1 MPIKMDKN
9 RIIRLSLITFFIFS
23 CFTLLKAQAIHTLR
37 VPVDSIPDFVK
48 QKVSPELYEILE
60 TMSHVYIMD
69 YGFLM
74 DGNFSKE
81 KEKEITEGL
90 QLGVYKL
97 IKEGKITKQ
106 NPPEVFA
113 VATAT
118 RVDAIL
124 DWKLDFLYQI
134 DKDIQFCKKSAVA
147 YTGEQSPKAQLQAEI
162 WYVYDK
168 NKKQVLPLKV
178 HVSPVNG
185 GTFSKTPSFIFNDKI
200 CETGEYIDVK
210 GSDLL
215 IVDFSGL
222 FQHEDLPEG
231 KPESMRKKF
240 IIQLE

>member
-1 MPIKMDKN
+1 MN
-9 RIIRLSLITFFIFS
+9 RYLFIIIFLITCYIP
-23 CFTLLKAQAIHTLR
+23 LNAQVIHTLR

-48 QKVSPELYEILE
+48 QKVSPELYEILK

-74 DGNFSKE
+74 DENFSKE
-81 KEKEITEGL
+81 KEKELTEEL
-90 QLGVYKL
+90 QQGIYKL
-97 IKEGKITKQ
+97 VKEGKITKQ

-118 RVDAIL
+118 RVDAIS

-134 DKDIQFCKKSAVA
+134 DKNIQFCKKSAVV

-185 GTFSKTPSFIFNDKI
+185 GTFKENSTPIFYGKNSKLPGIGQYNNVSKS
-200 CETGEYIDVK
+200 GGLSV
-210 GSDLL
+210 L
-215 IVDFSGL
+215 FSGL
-222 FQHEDLPEG
+222 FQYDGLPEG
-231 KPESMRKKF
+231 EPESVKETVT
-240 IIQLE
+240 IQLE